1 MQSLRL
7 LTLVTFVLTGFISAN
22 AIATEDMAGA
32 KDHPEIPRLEGSVI
46 YGYEY
51 SDYDRG
57 KFLMRENGEYKMASP
72 EGKRTRIL
80 YLAPK
85 PYTIA
90 GVFANYRT
98 ALAELGTV
106 ESIYFCEENCPHD
119 LVTDLVWQE
128 DNRIKTSLQG
138 TENLYQVGVGSQKG
152 VPKNFSNQGYAY
164 AIVTNDN
171 ARYHF
176 SVYTALF
183 IKGGFWRMEPDVTDT
198 RSVHVE
204 IVEEAGFTPT
214 LEVVTPDEIV
224 DSISEQGRIALY
236 GIYFDFD
243 SDALR
248 SDSDPALESI
258 AAALRANP
266 EMQIYVA
273 GHTDNQ
279 GAYDYN
285 VGLSMRRAASVVDA
299 LTARHGIDA
308 QRLTAV
314 GVGPV
319 SPVSSNRT
327 EEGQALN
334 RRVELVER

>member
-1 MQSLRL
+1 MRSFRL
-7 LTLVTFVLTGFISAN
+7 LMLIWFGLTWFFSVSAH
-22 AIATEDMAGA
+22 AQKDMTNA
-32 KDHPEIPRLEGSVI
+32 KDHPKIPRLESSVI

-57 KFLMRENGEYKMASP
+57 KFIMREDDKYKISSP
-72 EGKRTRIL
+72 EGKRTRIF

-85 PYTIA
+85 SYTVA

-106 ESIYFCEENCPHD
+106 ESIYFCEQNCPRD
-119 LVTDLVWQE
+119 VVTNLVWQE
-128 DNRIKTSLQG
+128 ENRIKTSLQG
-138 TENLYQVGVGSQKG
+138 SAKLYQVGVGSQEG
-152 VPKNFSNQGYAY
+152 VPQNFSNQGYAY
-164 AIVTNDN
+164 ATVTTDE

-183 IKGGFWRMEPDVTDT
+183 TKGGFFRTEPDVTDT

-214 LEVVTPDEIV
+214 LEVVTPDEIAEG
-224 DSISEQGRIALY
+224 ISEQGRIALY

-243 SDALR
+243 SDQLKPN
-248 SDSDPALESI
+248 SNPVLEAI
-258 AAALRANP
+258 AAALNANP
-266 EMQIYVA
+266 EMQIFVA

-285 VGLSMRRAASVVDA
+285 MDLS
-299 LTARHGIDA
+299 
-308 QRLTAV
+308 
-314 GVGPV
+314 
-319 SPVSSNRT
+319 
-327 EEGQALN
+327 
-334 RRVELVER
+334 